1 MGKSERQKGARGE
14 RELLKILEEQGF
26 GKGRRTPGS
35 GGQGIDG
42 DLWQVLPDWHIE
54 CKRQE
59 RFNITTWIKQA
70 TEDSQRS
77 NKPWFVA
84 FRRNKEP
91 WYVALTLEDFL
102 RLIREAQA
110 ND

>member
-14 RELLKILEEQGF
+14 RELIKVLEAAGF

-35 GGQGIDG
+35 GGQGIAG
-42 DLWQVLPDWHIE
+42 DLWNVLPEWHIE

-59 RFNITTWIKQA
+59 RLNIPSWIKQA
-70 TEDSQRS
+70 TEDSAHDGR
-77 NKPWFVA
+77 PWFVA

-91 WYVALTLEDFL
+91 WYVTLELEEFI
-102 RLIREAQA
+102 RLLKD